1 VVEAMHRA
9 MRAQRAMFQALGRNP
24 TVDELAARL
33 QITPGR
39 TQELLMLV
47 DEPVSLDLP
56 IGDGDAGQL
65 SDLIIDDSNA
75 LPLDQVG
82 MLMLHADVEDLLGDL
97 SPREQL
103 VLRMRFGLEGGRTHT
118 LEEVGASLGVTRE
131 RARQIESKALARI
144 RRMKSMQSL
153 RDYLD

>member
-1 VVEAMHRA
+1 M
-9 MRAQRAMFQALGRNP
+9 QRALFQALGRNP
-24 TVDELAARL
+24 TPEELGERL
-33 QITPGR
+33 QISPAR
-39 TQELLMLV
+39 ARELLALA

-56 IGDGDAGQL
+56 IGDGDGGQL

-75 LPLDQVG
+75 LPLEQVG
-82 MLMLHADVEDLLGDL
+82 MLMLHADVELLLGDL
-97 SPREQL
+97 TPRERL

-118 LEEVGASLGVTRE
+118 LEEVGACLGVTRE
-131 RARQIESKALARI
+131 RARQIEAKALTRI

>member
-1 VVEAMHRA
+1 
-9 MRAQRAMFQALGRNP
+9 MFQALGRNP
-24 TVDELAARL
+24 TADELATRL
-33 QITPGR
+33 QLTADR
-39 TQELLMLV
+39 TQELLMLA

-56 IGDGDAGQL
+56 IGEGDAGHL
-65 SDLIIDDSNA
+65 SDLIIDDSTA

-82 MLMLHADVEDLLGDL
+82 LLMLHADVEEILGDL
-97 SPREQL
+97 APRERL
-103 VLRMRFGLEGGRTHT
+103 VIRLRFGLEGGRTHT

-131 RARQIESKALARI
+131 RARQIESKALAHI